1 MVHCV
6 SSINF
11 CFQVKPGKIEEVDWE
26 KVMGK
31 LTYDEKVGPV
41 EWAKPGTKSGLR

>member
-1 MVHCV
+1 VPCL

-11 CFQVKPGKIEEVDWE
+11 CFQVKPGKIEEIDWE